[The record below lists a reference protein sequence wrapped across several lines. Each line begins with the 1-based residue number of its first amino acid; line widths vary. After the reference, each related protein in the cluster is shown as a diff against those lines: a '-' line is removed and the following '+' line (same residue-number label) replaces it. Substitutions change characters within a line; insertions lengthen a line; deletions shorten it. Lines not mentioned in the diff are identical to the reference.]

1 MENKVITNLRKYA
14 YKLYKAEWINRIST
28 ERQLDVIRNYIEEGI
43 SDGFDVNENF
53 EEYLNERGFDGE
65 LYCCYDEFI
74 EGEYRDEDYM
84 RTLFDNEDIFNYYK
98 RNDPEFGGGENE

>member
-1 MENKVITNLRKYA
+1 MENEVITNLRKYA
-14 YKLYKAEWINRIST
+14 YELYKTEWINRIST
-28 ERQLDVIRNYIEEGI
+28 ERQLDVIRSYIKERI

-74 EGEYRDEDYM
+74 ESEYKVLWHR
-84 RTLFDNEDIFNYYK
+84 F
-98 RNDPEFGGGENE
+98 